1 MMTIAINP
9 VTKRKAYIG
18 CLLMS
23 LRDNYMNR
31 RASITLVFANSAF
44 NIDTLTHMLNT

>member
-18 CLLMS
+18 L
-23 LRDNYMNR
+23 
-31 RASITLVFANSAF
+31 FAN
-44 NIDTLTHMLNT
+44 IPQGQLHE